1 MKGVDPS
8 PLGSFPGAP
17 PSSARK
23 NSVFAHIRNSKKSC
37 ALAYEVLYSPQHT
50 KENPRPDFHDLSRVV
65 LGVFNQEEDMTDTDK
80 VKQLEALA
88 TQRWRIALQL
98 TLAMMAIYFGF
109 ILLVAYAK
117 GAMGTQ
123 LVPGLSLGILLGALV
138 IVAAWV
144 LNWIYVRWANREY
157 DEAIRRLGE

>member
-1 MKGVDPS
+1 
-8 PLGSFPGAP
+8 
-17 PSSARK
+17 
-23 NSVFAHIRNSKKSC
+23 
-37 ALAYEVLYSPQHT
+37 
-50 KENPRPDFHDLSRVV
+50 
-65 LGVFNQEEDMTDTDK
+65 MTDSDK

-88 TQRWRIALQL
+88 AQRWRIALQL

-117 GAMGTQ
+117 GAMGAQ

-138 IVAAWV
+138 IVAVWV